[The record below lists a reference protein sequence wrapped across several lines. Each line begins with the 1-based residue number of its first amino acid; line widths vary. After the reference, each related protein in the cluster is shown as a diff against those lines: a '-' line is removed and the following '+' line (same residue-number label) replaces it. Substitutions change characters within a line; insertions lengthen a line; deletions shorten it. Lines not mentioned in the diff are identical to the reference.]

1 MFTYS
6 LAMVKLNADRCKG
19 KKKWSW
25 NVDKS
30 TGPPLFE
37 YKNNLSYR
45 SQEKRSWWHRVSEE
59 RNWNDK
65 VKSKKVCSKPPMLTI
80 FYYLNRQYNVFQ
92 I

>member
-37 YKNNLSYR
+37 YKNNVSYR
-45 SQEKRSWWHRVSEE
+45 SQEKRSWWHRVTEE
-59 RNWNDK
+59 RNSNI
-65 VKSKKVCSKPPMLTI
+65 TI
-80 FYYLNRQYNVFQ
+80 TLKIEKYRGISSVG
-92 I
+92 

>member
-30 TGPPLFE
+30 AGPPLFE
-37 YKNNLSYR
+37 YKNNVSYR

-59 RNWNDK
+59 RNSNI
-65 VKSKKVCSKPPMLTI
+65 TI
-80 FYYLNRQYNVFQ
+80 TLKIEKYRGISSVD
-92 I
+92 

>member
-30 TGPPLFE
+30 AGPPLFE
-37 YKNNLSYR
+37 YKNNVSYR

-59 RNWNDK
+59 RNSNI
-65 VKSKKVCSKPPMLTI
+65 TI
-80 FYYLNRQYNVFQ
+80 TLKIEKYRGISSVG
-92 I
+92 

>member
-30 TGPPLFE
+30 AGPPLFE
-37 YKNNLSYR
+37 YKNNVSYR

-59 RNWNDK
+59 RNSNI
-65 VKSKKVCSKPPMLTI
+65 TI
-80 FYYLNRQYNVFQ
+80 TLKIEKYRGISTVG
-92 I
+92 